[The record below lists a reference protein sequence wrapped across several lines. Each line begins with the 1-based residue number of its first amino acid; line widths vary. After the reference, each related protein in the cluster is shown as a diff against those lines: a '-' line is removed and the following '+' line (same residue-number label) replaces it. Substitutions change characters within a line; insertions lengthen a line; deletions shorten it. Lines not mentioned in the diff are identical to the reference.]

1 MTILAFSV
9 VFVVV
14 GLLGKVVGCGLVS
27 KLLRFDNSDS
37 LKIGIGMM
45 TRGEVALIVA
55 QRGLKA
61 GTLDSKYLTAVIL
74 LIVVSSILTPVLLK
88 SIYAS
93 DEKRESALNDCTSVG

>member
-1 MTILAFSV
+1 MI
-9 VFVVV
+9 
-14 GLLGKVVGCGLVS
+14 GCGLVS

-61 GTLDSKYLTAVIL
+61 GIIDSKYFTAVIL

-88 SIYAS
+88 SIYAA
-93 DEKRESALNDCTSVG
+93 DEKQAAALNDYASV